1 MNTKGAFFKF
11 NYKRVPN
18 EQKRLREIKK
28 VAEGGLGWGV
38 YMKQKDPVPHN
49 KKVTSAFDRVVWVW
63 RRNRRTYL

>member
-28 VAEGGLGWGV
+28 VAEGGLGWGD
-38 YMKQKDPVPHN
+38 MKQKDPVPHN
-49 KKVTSAFDRVVWVW
+49 KKVPSASDRVVWGVA
-63 RRNRRTYL
+63 